1 NFCRRQAAGFGFGDA
16 MLRLLFIA
24 LLGAAPVA
32 VATWYSWPQ
41 LDELH
46 SIGYPLERLL
56 LVGAGLSWLLVV
68 VLGSMLPLLRW
79 IEDAERE
86 RIQHNAQR
94 DMAEQRERALVD
106 AETASFAVAEAERL
120 RGLAERNAQE
130 AEQRATE
137 RALVELE
144 HSRRVMQERQ
154 EALDQQTAQ
163 IEQQQAQLDAV
174 EAQYRV
180 WVKQQQAAVAQAEHE
195 RDQAREMMRNRLC
208 GHERRLRQATGHEH
222 MDFET
227 LKMISPP
234 RPVVRGGRH
243 AAS

>member
-1 NFCRRQAAGFGFGDA
+1 

-32 VATWYSWPQ
+32 AAIWYSWPQ

-46 SIGYPLERLL
+46 SIDYPLERVL
-56 LVGAGLSWLLVV
+56 LVGAALSWLLVV

-79 IEDAERE
+79 IEHAERE
-86 RIQHNAQR
+86 RIQRHAQR
-94 DMAEQRERALVD
+94 DMAKELGMAQFRAEAAL
-106 AETASFAVAEAERL
+106 ATADEAERL
-120 RGLAERNAQE
+120 RNLAEQE
-130 AEQRATE
+130 ARQAEQRARE
-137 RALVELE
+137 KALTELE
-144 HSRRVMQERQ
+144 HERTVMQSRQ
-154 EALDQQTAQ
+154 EALNKQIAQ

-180 WVKQQQAAVAQAEHE
+180 WVEQQQAAVAQAEHE

-234 RPVVRGGRH
+234 RPVRVRRH

>member
-1 NFCRRQAAGFGFGDA
+1 

-32 VATWYSWPQ
+32 AATWYSWPQ

-46 SIGYPLERLL
+46 SIDYPLERVL
-56 LVGAGLSWLLVV
+56 LVGAALSWLLVV

-79 IEDAERE
+79 IEHAERE
-86 RIQHNAQR
+86 RIQHHAACDAAKEL
-94 DMAEQRERALVD
+94 DMALLRA
-106 AETASFAVAEAERL
+106 EMASFAEAEANRKAKQ
-120 RGLAERNAQE
+120 AEQQARE
-130 AEQRATE
+130 AEQRAKE
-137 RALVELE
+137 KALAELE
-144 HSRRVMQERQ
+144 HNRRVMQERQ
-154 EALDQQTAQ
+154 EALDQQITQ
-163 IEQQQAQLDAV
+163 IEQQQAKLDVV

-180 WVKQQQAAVAQAEHE
+180 WVEQQQAAVAQAEHE

-234 RPVVRGGRH
+234 RPVRVRRH